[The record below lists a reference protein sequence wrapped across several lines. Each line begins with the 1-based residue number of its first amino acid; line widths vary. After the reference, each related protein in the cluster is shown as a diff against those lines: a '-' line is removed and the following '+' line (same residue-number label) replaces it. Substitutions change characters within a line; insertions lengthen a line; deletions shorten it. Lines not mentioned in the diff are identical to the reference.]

1 MSAKAEIVGRSI
13 PDAES
18 KLGCRIVMV
27 EHEDE
32 DGVIH
37 ILNPSA
43 VDSLQVG
50 DKVLLFL
57 RLDDLKG
64 VEKALGS

>member
-1 MSAKAEIVGRSI
+1 
-13 PDAES
+13 
-18 KLGCRIVMV
+18 MV

-32 DGVIH
+32 DGIIH
-37 ILNPSA
+37 IQNPSE

-57 RLDDLKG
+57 RLDDLKRL
-64 VEKALGS
+64 EKALGS

>member
-1 MSAKAEIVGRSI
+1 MCIRDSGITIS
-13 PDAES
+13 DAEL
-18 KLGCRIVMV
+18 KLGFRIVMV

-37 ILNPSA
+37 IQNPSE

-50 DKVLLFL
+50 DKVLLLL
-57 RLDDLKG
+57 RLDDLKRL
-64 VEKALGS
+64 EKALGS